1 MLSPRKIGFRPR
13 IGILLGSGI
22 DIPEEKVSNPASIP
36 YKELG
41 LPMPTVPGHSDKV
54 LTGFFSGVPVAI
66 MKGRFH
72 LYEGYSSKTTAKPIE
87 VLGEFGIKTLIV
99 TNASGSL
106 KKGFKPETFL
116 LVKDHINL
124 MGENPLTG
132 IKDRI
137 GKRFLDLTK
146 AYDPALIRLCEDV
159 ARKEKIIVRKG
170 TITAVRGPCYETP
183 SEVKM
188 LSKLGGDAVCM
199 SSLPEVIMARYLGM
213 RVLAVSFI
221 TNYASGLSQKG
232 PSHSEVIKTA
242 EKMEENFIRLLE
254 GVIPEIGRLSA

>member
-1 MLSPRKIGFRPR
+1 MPFIKKIRFKPQ

-22 DIPEEKVSNPASIP
+22 DIPEEKVSSPATIP

-41 LPMPTVPGHSDKV
+41 LPITTVPGHSDEM

-72 LYEGYSSKTTAKPIE
+72 LYEGYSSKIAAKPVKI
-87 VLGEFGIKTLIV
+87 LSEFGIKTLIV

-106 KKGFKPETFL
+106 KKSFKPGTFL
-116 LVKDHINL
+116 LLKDHINL

-132 IKDRI
+132 IKDRT
-137 GKRFLDLTK
+137 GRRFLDLTK
-146 AYDPALIRLCEDV
+146 AYDPSLIRLCEDV
-159 ARKEKIIVRKG
+159 ARKEKIRVRKG
-170 TITAVRGPCYETP
+170 TITAVRGPSYETP

-188 LSKLGGDAVCM
+188 LIKLGGDAVCM

-213 RVLAVSFI
+213 RVLAISFI

-232 PSHSEVIKTA
+232 PSHSEVIKIA
-242 EKMEENFIRLLE
+242 ERMNTDFARLLK
-254 GVIPEIGRLSA
+254 GVISSIRR